1 MSLEQVR
8 AFVVIADAGSIG
20 RGAERLHIS
29 QPPLTRKL
37 RALEDELGATLF
49 VRTPRGVRLSP
60 AGVRFMDH
68 ALRILDAV
76 DDAERAFRGG
86 SSALEPS

>member
-8 AFVVIADAGSIG
+8 AFVAIAEAGSIG
-20 RGAERLHIS
+20 RGAERLRIS

-37 RALEDELGATLF
+37 RALEEELGTALF

-60 AGVRFMDH
+60 DGHRFMNH

-76 DDAERAFRGG
+76 DDAQRAFRGWTTPPD
-86 SSALEPS
+86 PS